1 MVLGTLVRICQYLS
15 EVHRSMT
22 NMSWDMAGLEKFHFL
37 PPQIEEL
44 PSCCQF
50 PLSTSTHAPV
60 IFCFSAGCGR
70 TGVIC
75 AIDYT
80 RMLLKDG
87 VSFPASTSKFLPA
100 RISLLSGHLHNSS
113 CLMEWVICKSTLFY
127 D

>member
-1 MVLGTLVRICQYLS
+1 MVLGTLVRICQYPS
-15 EVHRSMT
+15 EVHCGMT

-37 PPQIEEL
+37 LLKSTKEL
-44 PSCCQF
+44 PSCS
-50 PLSTSTHAPV
+50 LYTNTHAPM

-87 VSFPASTSKFLPA
+87 VSFPASTSKFPTA
-100 RISLLSGHLHNSS
+100 HISLLSEHLHNSS
-113 CLMEWVICKSTLFY
+113 CLTEGAIYKSTLLY